1 MKAGRILPLAV
12 AGAAVALGGYA
23 LLRGKPETPDAMIG
37 RTPSPV
43 ALSILASG
51 NVQPASEFAP
61 KGPAI
66 VNFWASWCAPCK
78 VEQPI
83 IDALA
88 KTGAA
93 PVLGVAYR
101 DAPED
106 AAAYLQKEAS
116 DTYAEIRLDPEGQGG
131 SSFGIKG
138 VPETFVIGADG
149 KILARVSGALTQ
161 ELVETQIAPALKNA
175 GATNTK

>member
-1 MKAGRILPLAV
+1 MKLGRILPLAV

-23 LLRGKPETPDAMIG
+23 LLRGKPENPDAMIG
-37 RTPSPV
+37 QSPSPV
-43 ALSILASG
+43 ALSTLADG
-51 NVQPASEFAP
+51 NIQPASEFAP
-61 KGPAI
+61 KGPVV

-83 IDALA
+83 VDDLA
-88 KTGAA
+88 KTGGV

-106 AAAYLQKEAS
+106 AAAYLKEAGNP
-116 DTYAEIRLDPEGQGG
+116 YAEVRLDPEGQGG

-149 KILARVSGALTQ
+149 KILARVSGALTP
-161 ELVETQIAPALKNA
+161 ELVQKQIAPALKNA
-175 GATNTK
+175 GATRSN